1 MRDNERPGS
10 EIEPHRGDRRPA
22 SRDSRSEDRPARSD
36 DSADTP
42 ETIADAVAGAAM
54 TPATAETDSI
64 TATLV
69 GIPEL
74 ELGEFVYPHQLP
86 DSEAGETRPVAL
98 FDLENRTDRP
108 IRWRSA
114 RTKFV
119 GDDRY
124 TYQPAHVSLEP
135 GQLGPG
141 CHTRQ
146 VELEPGRRARMVTM
160 VERLPRDVEIVEV
173 VQTVARRAPAENER
187 LVFSVE

>member
-1 MRDNERPGS
+1 MGNSEEPGS
-10 EIEPHRGDRRPA
+10 EIEPHSRARTPA
-22 SRDSRSEDRPARSD
+22 SSGSAEDRPRRSD
-36 DSADTP
+36 GVDSRGTL
-42 ETIADAVAGAAM
+42 ADAVADAAM
-54 TPATAETDSI
+54 RPATAETESL

-69 GIPEL
+69 GVPEL

-86 DSEAGETRPVAL
+86 DSAAGETRPVAL

-124 TYQPAHVSLEP
+124 TYQPAHLSLEP

-146 VELEPGRRARMVTM
+146 VEIDPGRRARMVTM
-160 VERLPRDVEIVEV
+160 VERLPQDVEIVEV
-173 VQTVARRAPAENER
+173 VQTIARRAPAENER

>member
-1 MRDNERPGS
+1 MGDNEKPGS
-10 EIEPHRGDRRPA
+10 EIEPHRRTRKPA
-22 SRDSRSEDRPARSD
+22 NRDSPAGDRPARSGG
-36 DSADTP
+36 SADRP
-42 ETIADAVAGAAM
+42 ETLADAVADAAM
-54 TPATAETDSI
+54 RPATAETASL
-64 TATLV
+64 TARLV

-86 DSEAGETRPVAL
+86 DSEAAETRPVAL
-98 FDLENRTDRP
+98 FDVENRTEQP

-114 RTKFV
+114 RTKFI

-124 TYQPAHVSLEP
+124 TYRPAHVSLEP

-146 VELEPGRRARMVTM
+146 VEIEPGRRARMVTL

-173 VQTVARRAPAENER
+173 VQTVPRPAPAENER

>member
-1 MRDNERPGS
+1 MGDNEKRGS
-10 EIEPHRGDRRPA
+10 EIEPHRRARRPA
-22 SRDSRSEDRPARSD
+22 SRDAPSGDRPARSD
-36 DSADTP
+36 GPGDP
-42 ETIADAVAGAAM
+42 PKTIADAVAGAAM
-54 TPATAETDSI
+54 SPATAETDSI

-69 GIPEL
+69 GIPDL
-74 ELGEFVYPHQLP
+74 ELGEFVYSHQLP
-86 DSEAGETRPVAL
+86 DSEAGERRPVAL

-146 VELEPGRRARMVTM
+146 VEIDPGRRARMVTM

-173 VQTVARRAPAENER
+173 VQTIARRAPAENER